1 MQRERADTLTETYFV
16 QQIEDSTF
24 VKFCFRDYHPL
35 NHRFRAVVANNG
47 RLGLRRNIDHVKG
60 RSVGSAE
67 QGREEERAGDIL
79 LPKGIGARILSALA
93 SAVLRSQRAHDK
105 DSWQHGSRRGYED
118 GWKKGKHAGYSLG
131 LESGLGQG
139 QEAGALVG
147 HQLGLAEGIEAGKRI
162 IELRPGRAVQA
173 LGPQVDY
180 NLFAKWRFRITSEVE
195 QEVRD
200 KVAEHL
206 KGQEPTDDQWEM
218 IFSKDPS
225 TCIVAGAGS
234 GKSTTM
240 VLRLLVLHKYLG
252 IPKEKIAVVTFTRE
266 SRKDFRHKLA
276 EVFALWG
283 VTLTEEVTG
292 RIVRTFHSR
301 ILDFIRWS
309 QPHAKV
315 KAFEFF
321 SLNDAEDEEGEDVEN
336 ALDIRLTNEQLD
348 LMNAAYQHVYET
360 NETFQGLIAEL
371 VRSSAKLLPLSA
383 NSTEARRR
391 IGRILDCSKRDEELT
406 DAVERLW
413 RAEGAWPIEGIEAG
427 PFPVTLKGLPFFANG
442 YCEELKAYVILGVGS
457 NDRKL
462 CLQSMPS
469 MKLTGATTMKKT
481 LFQVYCDKGI
491 LFLDNYAEGLA
502 TLDVLRGYVR
512 KSPKFEYEI
521 KGELGEAPVM
531 VAFHS
536 AASFL
541 ENLGLDVTEAVQ
553 NMSFAPN
560 DKDALFFHALAIFWP
575 AFNDYLAN
583 QSPPIFTFNK
593 MFEMFGERGAANLE
607 QLPDDV
613 FMPMLHLLVDEFQDC
628 GANTISWLRAVFRE
642 ARVRG
647 LSVTTD
653 SAVYPAS
660 LMAVGDDWQ
669 SIYGWRGSSPK
680 FFDEFESYFPSPS
693 TTHVLMKENYRSQ
706 QMVIDAAE
714 SLVQKITTNKDK
726 HGIAAHPK
734 VKDLAFPV
742 QVLDRDDSV
751 LADFVEQHFDRG
763 QTVLVLYRKND
774 TKKEVR
780 IKLKSILAR
789 AKKLKRASSIKLLTY
804 HGSKGLE
811 ADAVFLVGD
820 CAQMSTSP
828 HRNMAYEQANLGN
841 PGDPEPYDTAQG
853 QETLRLAYV
862 AITRAKQHCYWFV
875 EPAKP
880 AKGGLVSAL
889 AEVQFKK
896 PFFEDLRTP
905 IKLS

>member
-1 MQRERADTLTETYFV
+1 M
-16 QQIEDSTF
+16 
-24 VKFCFRDYHPL
+24 
-35 NHRFRAVVANNG
+35 
-47 RLGLRRNIDHVKG
+47 
-60 RSVGSAE
+60 GSAE
-67 QGREEERAGDIL
+67 QGRQEERAGDIL
-79 LPKGIGARILSALA
+79 LPRGIGARILSALA
-93 SAVLRSQRAHDK
+93 SAVLRSQRAHDEE
-105 DSWQHGSRRGYED
+105 SWQHGCRRGYED
-118 GWKKGKHAGYSLG
+118 GWKKGNHAGYTLG
-131 LESGLGQG
+131 LEKGLEKG
-139 QEAGALVG
+139 QEVGALVG
-147 HQLGLAEGIEAGKRI
+147 HQQGLSEGIEAGKRI

-173 LGPQVDY
+173 QGPQVDH
-180 NLFAKWRFRITSEVE
+180 NLFANWRFPITPEVE
-195 QEVRD
+195 REIRD
-200 KVAEHL
+200 RVAEHL
-206 KGQEPTDDQWEM
+206 SGQEPTDDQWKM
-218 IFSKDPS
+218 IFSRDPS

-252 IPKEKIAVVTFTRE
+252 IPKERIAVVTFTRE
-266 SRKDFRHKLA
+266 SRKDFRRKLA

-301 ILDFIRWS
+301 ILDFIRCS

-315 KAFEFF
+315 TAFEFF
-321 SLNDAEDEEGEDVEN
+321 SISNTEDEEGNEVEN
-336 ALDIRLTNEQLD
+336 ALDIRLTTEQLD

-360 NETFQGLIAEL
+360 NETFQGLIAQL
-371 VRSSAKLLPLSA
+371 VRASAKPLPLSP
-383 NSTEARRR
+383 NSAEARKRV
-391 IGRILDCSKRDEELT
+391 GRILDCSKRDEELT
-406 DAVERLW
+406 DAVDRLW
-413 RAEGAWPIEGIEAG
+413 RAAGAWPIEGIEAG
-427 PFPVTLKGLPFFANG
+427 PFPVTLKGLTFFANG

-462 CLQSMPS
+462 CLQSMPW

-491 LFLDNYAEGLA
+491 LFLDNYAEGVA
-502 TLDVLRGYVR
+502 TLDALRGYVR
-512 KSPKFEYEI
+512 KCPKFEYELE
-521 KGELGEAPVM
+521 GELGEAPVM
-531 VAFHS
+531 QAFHS
-536 AASFL
+536 TASFL
-541 ENLGLDVTEAVQ
+541 ENLGLDVTDAVR
-553 NMSFAPN
+553 NMSFTQ
-560 DKDALFFHALAIFWP
+560 KSTDAIFFHALAIFWP
-575 AFNDYLAN
+575 AFNDYLAS

-607 QLPDDV
+607 QLPDEI

-642 ARVRG
+642 ARHRG

-653 SAVYPAS
+653 TAVYPAS

-680 FFDEFESYFPSPS
+680 FFENFESYFPSPS

-714 SLVQKITTNKDK
+714 SLVQSITTNKDK

-742 QVLDRDDSV
+742 QVLDRDDNQ
-751 LADFVEQHFDRG
+751 LADLVEQHFDKG

-780 IKLKSILAR
+780 IKLSSILAKAR
-789 AKKLKRASSIKLLTY
+789 KLKRASSIKLLTY

-811 ADAVFLVGD
+811 ADAVLLVGD

-828 HRNMAYEQANLGN
+828 HRNMAYEQARLGE
-841 PGDPEPYDTAQG
+841 PGDPAPYDTAQG

-862 AITRAKQHCYWFV
+862 AITRAKRHCYWFV
-875 EPAKP
+875 ELAKP

-889 AEVQFKK
+889 ARVRFQH
-896 PFFEDLRTP
+896 PYFEDLRNR
-905 IKLS
+905 